1 MIVENT
7 TNAYRLLRARWSLI
21 LVVLAILFLVEVAND
36 YIRLDRAAFSLAA
49 VGLLVTALSIFLV
62 FRVNEAYA
70 RWWEARGLWGRLVNS
85 SRSFARQA
93 TTLIIAKSND
103 EAAQREEPALRR
115 ELVYRQIAFVNAL
128 RLSLRR
134 QDRWDELAPFLGD
147 EERERLAQA
156 VNKPTQIL
164 QRQGE
169 RIAEVRAAGLLSEIG
184 QLQMDRTLSVLH
196 DVQGACERIKTTPFP
211 DKVAYVTWLI
221 AWIMAVMVAI
231 AVTDPDN
238 RFDLVDVVVSVASGI
253 VVPWVV
259 AGASCPVGPSCAE
272 QAPKASANVTNPTI
286 VSSGKRRPS
295 MLPGY
300 PRLETGNGPPRWRPI
315 SGVTIGSP
323 IRQVSC
329 CR

>member
-1 MIVENT
+1 VIVENA

-21 LVVLAILFLVEVAND
+21 PVVLAILLLVEVAND

-70 RWWEARGLWGRLVNS
+70 RWWEARGLWGQLVNS

-169 RIAEVRAAGLLSEIG
+169 RIAEARAAGLLSEIG

-196 DVQGACERIKTTPFP
+196 DVQGACERIKNTPFP
-211 DKVAYVTWLI
+211 DKVAYVTWLT
-221 AWIMAVMVAI
+221 AWIMAVMIAI

-238 RFDLVDVVVSVASGI
+238 RFDLVDMVVVPFLMLGFVLI
-253 VVPWVV
+253 ERL
-259 AGASCPVGPSCAE
+259 GAELKNPFENAPNDTPMTALSRTIERDLRQTLGEEELPPPIEPVD
-272 QAPKASANVTNPTI
+272 
-286 VSSGKRRPS
+286 
-295 MLPGY
+295 
-300 PRLETGNGPPRWRPI
+300 
-315 SGVTIGSP
+315 GVLM
-323 IRQVSC
+323 
-329 CR
+329 

>member
-1 MIVENT
+1 MIVENA

-21 LVVLAILFLVEVAND
+21 PVVLAILVLVEVAND
-36 YIRLDRAAFSLAA
+36 YIRLDRPAFSLAA

-70 RWWEARGLWGRLVNS
+70 RWWEARGLWGQLVNS

-147 EERERLAQA
+147 EERERLTQA
-156 VNKPTQIL
+156 VNKPTRIL

-169 RIAEVRAAGLLSEIG
+169 RIAEARAAGLLSEIG

-211 DKVAYVTWLI
+211 DKVAYITWLT
-221 AWIMAVMVAI
+221 AWIMAVMIAI

-238 RFDLVDVVVSVASGI
+238 RFDLVDMVVVPLLMLGFVLI
-253 VVPWVV
+253 ERL
-259 AGASCPVGPSCAE
+259 GAELKNPFENAPNDTPMTALSRTIERDLRQTLGEEELPPPIEPVD
-272 QAPKASANVTNPTI
+272 
-286 VSSGKRRPS
+286 
-295 MLPGY
+295 
-300 PRLETGNGPPRWRPI
+300 
-315 SGVTIGSP
+315 GVLM
-323 IRQVSC
+323 
-329 CR
+329 

>member
-1 MIVENT
+1 VIVENA

-21 LVVLAILFLVEVAND
+21 PVVLAILLLVEVAND

-70 RWWEARGLWGRLVNS
+70 RWWEARGLWGQLVNS

-147 EERERLAQA
+147 EERERLTQA

-169 RIAEVRAAGLLSEIG
+169 RIAEARAAGLLSEIG

-211 DKVAYVTWLI
+211 DKVAYITWLT
-221 AWIMAVMVAI
+221 AWIMAVMIAI

-238 RFDLVDVVVSVASGI
+238 RFDLVDMVVVPLLMLGFVLI
-253 VVPWVV
+253 ERL
-259 AGASCPVGPSCAE
+259 GAELKNPFENAPNDTPMTALSRTIERDLRQTLGEEELPPPIEPVD
-272 QAPKASANVTNPTI
+272 
-286 VSSGKRRPS
+286 
-295 MLPGY
+295 
-300 PRLETGNGPPRWRPI
+300 
-315 SGVTIGSP
+315 GVLM
-323 IRQVSC
+323 
-329 CR
+329 